1 MAKIIEVKL
10 PDEYKDKNK
19 YEIYTHLE
27 QVASLAHNLKQQ
39 IQDKDAEIKLRDA
52 QLQKQRADILK
63 LKSLVG
69 HKNIEIHDLKLQ
81 SEVEDAEFTIVN
93 KTNIPNIPNFLP
105 ASVKFHEV
113 TAEFKK

>member
-1 MAKIIEVKL
+1 MATIIEVKL

-19 YEIYTHLE
+19 YEMYANLE
-27 QVASLAHNLKQQ
+27 KVATYAHNLKQQ

-69 HKNIEIHDLKLQ
+69 HKNIEIQDLQL
-81 SEVEDAEFTIVN
+81 EAEDVIDITQ
-93 KTNIPNIPNFLP
+93 TTTPNFLP
-105 ASVKFHEV
+105 PSVKFHEV
-113 TAEFKK
+113 TQELKK